1 MADTDIQKN
10 NNKTSVLSG
19 FLEFFYGNFVV
30 LILGFISL
38 PLITR
43 VMSTEEFGRSS
54 LFLSAVS
61 IIYIFAILG
70 LDQSYIRYFY
80 TEGVDRRRLFMQ
92 CLRPPLLLIV
102 IITAVYFVFSSFFN
116 DLMFERDGLDITLLV
131 IGYTVTS
138 VFERFLFLNIR
149 MEQKGKL
156 YSNLN
161 ILTKAASLG
170 LGLRA

>member
-1 MADTDIQKN
+1 MGQDSD
-10 NNKTSVLSG
+10 NKQPNILGG

-30 LILGFISL
+30 LLLGFISL

-43 VMSTEEFGRSS
+43 MLSTDEFGRTS

-61 IIYIFAILG
+61 IIYICAILG
-70 LDQSYIRYFY
+70 LDQSYIRYY
-80 TEGVDRRRLFMQ
+80 YSEEVDTRRLFFQ
-92 CLRPPLLLIV
+92 CLKPPFVLIL
-102 IITAVYFVFSSFFN
+102 ILTAVYFVFSSFFN
-116 DLMFERDGLDITLLV
+116 NLLFERDGLDVTLLV

-149 MEQKGKL
+149 MDQKGKL

-161 ILTKAASLG
+161 I
-170 LGLRA
+170 